1 MNMKFRIIIFTL
13 AALCTVS
20 CYDDYVGDYSKVA
33 CGFANQTD
41 VRSLIVGEGMKFST
55 GIALGGVISNEET
68 RRISI
73 GVDYSLVND
82 DTYNML
88 KGHTFAY
95 IANLMKNV
103 PSISALPASL
113 YELESASGNAG
124 QVLIRKGSHL
134 GEIVVKV
141 DSVAFLADA
150 GRVYP
155 KEVLPLVITDG
166 NGTEIMKGREYS
178 VIGVRY
184 ENMLFGNWYHGG
196 YSEVYDAGG
205 NLVLTDRYPTSVPQA
220 DNLVWT
226 LTTVEPF
233 ALTANAVGSAFN
245 GNAAQMKLTLGAD
258 DSITI
263 SSVAGATYEVQ
274 ADGESR
280 FLRSKLL
287 QDRKIVLNYKYTSG
301 TDTVHAHDTLTFR
314 NRVRDGV
321 NEWQDENSSHY
332 E

>member
-1 MNMKFRIIIFTL
+1 MKYRIILFAI
-13 AALCTVS
+13 AALCAVS

-55 GIALGGVISNEET
+55 GIALGGVITNNET

-134 GEIVVKV
+134 GELVVKV
-141 DSVAFLADA
+141 DSAAFLADA
-150 GRVYP
+150 GRIYP

-166 NGTEIMKGREYS
+166 NGTEVIKGREYS

-184 ENMLFGNWYHGG
+184 ENMLFGNWCHGG

-205 NLVLTDRYPTSVPQA
+205 NLVRTDKYPITVPQA
-220 DNLVWT
+220 ENLVWT

-233 ALTANAVGSAFN
+233 SLTANAVGSAFN
-245 GNAAQMKLTLGAD
+245 GSAAQMKLTLGPD

-263 SSVAGATYEVQ
+263 SSVPGATYEVQ
-274 ADGESR
+274 SDGESR
-280 FLRSKLL
+280 FVRSKLL
-287 QDRKIVLNYKYTSG
+287 QDRKIILNYKYASG
-301 TDTVHAHDTLTFR
+301 TDTVHAHDTLIFR
-314 NRVRDGV
+314 NRIRDGV